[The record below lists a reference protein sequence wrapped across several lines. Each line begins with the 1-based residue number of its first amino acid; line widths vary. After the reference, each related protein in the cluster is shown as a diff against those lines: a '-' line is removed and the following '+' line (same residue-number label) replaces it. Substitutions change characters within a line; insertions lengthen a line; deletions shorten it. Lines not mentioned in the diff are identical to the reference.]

1 MDESTAPF
9 GKNEK
14 RQSANEKIFELTTAS
29 SAYFFIH
36 ILPLLILSK
45 VGCVR
50 WGGDNG
56 NGGTLYSSI
65 SLSMSLFLSRS
76 PHLG

>member
-1 MDESTAPF
+1 MGESTAPF
-9 GKNEK
+9 GKDEK

-36 ILPLLILSK
+36 ILPLLVLSK

-50 WGGDNG
+50 WGGDISVKEVNIY
-56 NGGTLYSSI
+56 NLLYDKE
-65 SLSMSLFLSRS
+65 RTVEED
-76 PHLG
+76 